1 MALDGERL
9 RNIRTSKGIS
19 QEKLALMANVNK
31 RTIQRAEKGAP
42 IALETAAFIAEAVGV
57 TAASLRSTQLEFFE
71 PDKKAWNDVVLVPVN
86 SGRRIIDAL
95 RASFESEVSFDVEPM
110 KENIQPLAELASLL
124 EPFKPTPWETP
135 PEKYDPDQATVLKK
149 QAEVNALIPT
159 LLEMGI
165 NIFLGTYPAN
175 RKIPKYDYEE
185 GCMYTKKSFPIESA
199 TVALVVVSDT
209 ITSHLMRKPDDVYDD
224 DIPF

>member
-57 TAASLRSTQLEFFE
+57 TPLSLRAAQLEIFE
-71 PDKKAWNDVVLVPVN
+71 PDKKAWNEVVLVPVN
-86 SGRRIIDAL
+86 SGRRIVDAL
-95 RASFESEVSFDVEPM
+95 RTAFEGDVNYDVEPTT
-110 KENIQPLAELASLL
+110 ENIEPLAKLASLL
-124 EPFKPTPWETP
+124 EPFKPAPWEIP
-135 PEKYDPDQATVLKK
+135 PNQYDPDQATILKK
-149 QAEVNALIPT
+149 QAELNALIPS

-165 NIFLGTYPAN
+165 NIYLGTYPAS
-175 RKIPKYDYEE
+175 RQMPRYDFDE
-185 GCMYTKKSFPIESA
+185 GCMYIKTTFPFESA
-199 TVALVVVSDT
+199 PVALVVVTDT
-209 ITSHLMRKPDDVYDD
+209 ISSHLMRKPDDFYDAE
-224 DIPF
+224 IPF